1 VKAAGYTTRDLAKLV
16 EVSEARVRAF
26 VADGFL
32 HPRRG
37 PRGELRFT
45 FPDVVLLRAAQGL
58 REAGVSPHRV
68 RQALRRLHDA
78 LPAGRP
84 LASVRIAAVGSEIV
98 VQDAAGKWEPVSGQS
113 LIDFEVRELAENAAP
128 MARRAAERARE
139 QAAEFSAADWFELG
153 LDLEAT
159 AAHEAR
165 DAYRR
170 ALELDPAHADAH
182 VNLGRLLHEEGQ
194 IGAAA
199 EHYRRA
205 AALDPADAIAHY
217 NLGVA
222 LEDQGALTAAIR
234 AYLDAVA
241 ADAAFADAHFNLA
254 GVYEKQG
261 KQALALRTLKVY
273 RKLVRG
279 DRR

>member
-1 VKAAGYTTRDLAKLV
+1 LRAAGYSTRDLAKLV

-58 REAGVSPHRV
+58 RQAGVSPRRV
-68 RQALRRLHDA
+68 RQALRRLHEA

-98 VQDAAGKWEPVSGQS
+98 VRDAAGTWEPVSGQS
-113 LIDFEVRELAENAAP
+113 LIDFEVRELAESAAP
-128 MARRAAERARE
+128 MARRTAERARE
-139 QAAEFSAADWFELG
+139 QAADFSASDWFELG

-159 AAHEAR
+159 APHESR

-170 ALELDPAHADAH
+170 ALELDPGHADAH

-194 IGAAA
+194 IGAAS

-205 AALDPADAIAHY
+205 AALAPDDATAHY
-217 NLGVA
+217 NLGVS
-222 LEDQGALTAAIR
+222 LEDQGDLAGATR
-234 AYLDAVA
+234 AYLA
-241 ADAAFADAHFNLA
+241 AIAQDAACADAHFNLA
-254 GVYEKQG
+254 GVYEKLG
-261 KQALALRTLKVY
+261 KGALALRSLKAY
-273 RKLVRG
+273 RRLVRG
-279 DRR
+279 AR

>member
-1 VKAAGYTTRDLAKLV
+1 MRAAGYSTRDLAKLV

-45 FPDVVLLRAAQGL
+45 VPDVVLLRAAQGL
-58 REAGVSPHRV
+58 RLAGVSPRRV
-68 RQALRRLHDA
+68 RRALRRLHDA

-98 VQDAAGKWEPVSGQS
+98 VRDAAGTWEPVSGQS
-113 LIDFEVRELAENAAP
+113 LIDFEVRELAESAAP
-128 MARRAAERARE
+128 MARRTAERARE
-139 QAAEFSAADWFELG
+139 QAADFSAPDWFELG

-159 AAHEAR
+159 APHESR

-170 ALELDPAHADAH
+170 ALELDPGHADAH

-194 IGAAA
+194 IGAAS

-205 AALDPADAIAHY
+205 VALAPEDATAHY
-217 NLGVA
+217 NLGVS
-222 LEDQGALTAAIR
+222 LEDQGDLAGATR
-234 AYLDAVA
+234 AYQEAIAQDVG
-241 ADAAFADAHFNLA
+241 FADAHFNLA
-254 GVYEKQG
+254 GLYEKLG
-261 KQALALRTLKVY
+261 KGALALRSLNAY
-273 RKLVRG
+273 RRLVRNS
-279 DRR
+279 R

>member
-1 VKAAGYTTRDLAKLV
+1 MTATGYSTRDLAHLV
-16 EVSEARVRAF
+16 GVSEARVRSF
-26 VADGFL
+26 VREGFL

-37 PRGELRFT
+37 PGGRHRFT

-58 REAGVSPHRV
+58 RAAGVSPHRV

-84 LASVRIAAVGSEIV
+84 LASARIAAVGSEIV
-98 VQDAAGKWEPVSGQS
+98 VRDAAGAWEPLSGQS

-128 MARRAAERARE
+128 FAQRAARDARARAE
-139 QAAEFSAADWFELG
+139 QLSAADWFELG

-159 AAHEAR
+159 APQEAR

-170 ALELDPAHADAH
+170 ALELDPHHADAH
-182 VNLGRLLHEEGQ
+182 VNLGRLLHEQGQ
-194 IGAAA
+194 IGAAT

-205 AALDPADAIAHY
+205 VALQPDDATAHY

-222 LEDQGALTAAIR
+222 LEDQNLLPAALR
-234 AYLDAVA
+234 AYQEAIEQDPE
-241 ADAAFADAHFNLA
+241 FADAYFNLA
-254 GVYEKQG
+254 GVYEKLG
-261 KQALALRTLKVY
+261 KSAVALRHLKTY
-273 RKLVRG
+273 RQLL
-279 DRR
+279 RRT